1 MLYPALLEI
10 AGGIPEPIF
19 DETSEAESLEE
30 HGKP

>member
-19 DETSEAESLEE
+19 DETQEAESLEE
-30 HGKP
+30 HDRP